1 MDLCLII
8 FLISLHLGLLRV
20 AQFPVY
26 WAGWQSN
33 HLSHHQI
40 RMAMLILI
48 REGGT

>member
-20 AQFPVY
+20 AQIPVY
-26 WAGWQSN
+26 WAGWQII
-33 HLSHHQI
+33 SHHQI